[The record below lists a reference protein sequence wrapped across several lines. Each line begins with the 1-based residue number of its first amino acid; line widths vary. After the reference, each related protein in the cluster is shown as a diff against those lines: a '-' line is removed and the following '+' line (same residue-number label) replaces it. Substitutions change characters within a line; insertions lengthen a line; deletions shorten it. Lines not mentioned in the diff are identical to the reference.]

1 MLRFLSREVHS
12 KRRDVPS
19 RLQIVIAIGTTRICL
34 TKLTT
39 KGVRHVRDFL
49 EGLDPL
55 TFYGDVSVT
64 LHGLMVSARD
74 RVPVRKR
81 PSMYR
86 VGALDDIMNAQV
98 TKAKVSN

>member
-1 MLRFLSREVHS
+1 MLRFLWREVHS

-19 RLQIVIAIGTTRICL
+19 RLQIVIAIGTTRIGL

-49 EGLDPL
+49 EPDPL

-64 LHGLMVSARD
+64 LHGRMVSARD

-81 PSMYR
+81 PSMYG
-86 VGALDDIMNAQV
+86 VGAADDVMNTRV